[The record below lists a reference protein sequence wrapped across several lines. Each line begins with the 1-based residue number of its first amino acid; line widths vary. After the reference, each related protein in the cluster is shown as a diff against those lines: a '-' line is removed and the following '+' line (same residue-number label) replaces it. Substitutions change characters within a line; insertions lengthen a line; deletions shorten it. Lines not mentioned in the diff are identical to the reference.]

1 MAELQPLEFEQIE
14 RVTETEVE
22 PTLERVL
29 TGELPAFVVQH
40 TTADR
45 NWLPTYRRTLE
56 EYGFHDQRME
66 YRDIEPLGGSLG
78 DLGWHHDGE
87 PTPHMPVHIV
97 HDHITTAGRSVVKL
111 AIPKPNL
118 DLTFEERSGVADN
131 LRNGELVDP
140 DTYETTGLTAT
151 LQPGSRLFFVAR
163 GFRPLMHSFVTL
175 QGPRNIN
182 VRVLQ
187 KGW

>member
-1 MAELQPLEFEQIE
+1 MAELQPLEFEKIE
-14 RVTETEVE
+14 RVAETDADAA
-22 PTLERVL
+22 LARVL

-40 TTADR
+40 TIADR
-45 NWLPTYRRTLE
+45 NWLPTYHQTLE
-56 EYGFHDQRME
+56 EHGFHDQRME
-66 YRDIEPLGGSLG
+66 YRDIEPQGGSLG
-78 DLGWHHDGE
+78 DLGWHNDGE

-97 HDHITTAGRSVVKL
+97 HDHITVAGLSVVKL

-118 DLTFEERSGVADN
+118 GLTFEERLAVADN
-131 LRNGELVDP
+131 LAKGELVDP
-140 DTYETTGLTAT
+140 EAYETTGLTAT

-163 GFRPLMHSFVTL
+163 GFQPLMHSFVTS